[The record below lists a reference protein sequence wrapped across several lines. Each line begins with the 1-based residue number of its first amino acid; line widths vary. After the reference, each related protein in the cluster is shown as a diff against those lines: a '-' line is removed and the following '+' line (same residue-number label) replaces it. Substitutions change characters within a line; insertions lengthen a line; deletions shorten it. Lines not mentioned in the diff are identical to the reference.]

1 MQSAVQIS
9 FIFTDRQRKKIQ
21 IFADE
26 EEKVAI
32 LRYMLPIKADFAKK
46 RLHLLNFYKK
56 KKGNEEISSIAFTL
70 SGKRGSNSRP

>member
-21 IFADE
+21 IFADG

-32 LRYMLPIKADFAKK
+32 SRHTLPIKADFAKK

-56 KKGNEEISSIAFTL
+56 RKAM
-70 SGKRGSNSRP
+70 KRCLRLPLL